1 MVKKKPDLSPEGDI
15 PKSTG
20 EETPHVR
27 VEATV
32 ELPPG
37 AEVRLTI
44 HYRPDEETAFRSKVV
59 NLSGGDDTT
68 RQHFSFNF
76 DLLKSSVLS
85 TDRFV
90 FLWKRFS
97 SLPDFQLYLFLLA
110 LFVYYALRLIRLADF
125 PIFFFTDEAVHT
137 MLAADLIRNGF
148 TGSGGEFLPTF
159 FKSGETFN
167 AGFPVY
173 LQVLPELI
181 GIRSVFMT
189 RLVSVTAS
197 LLAAAGLGLIY
208 ARVHNARRAWL
219 AVLLF
224 SILPAWFYHSRTAFE
239 TVIAV
244 SFFTVFLLGYINY
257 RTGDQRWIYVSVV
270 TAALAFYSYSPARV
284 VVGVMLVLLLIF
296 DFRYH
301 WENRR
306 KLWKPLLLGLAL
318 CLPYVRFLY
327 LHPGENQHHLQ
338 LLRSYWAKDESV
350 LWKLLQLG
358 KTYLQGLNPYYWFI
372 PNSYDLDR
380 HIMKGMGHL
389 GWYFSPFFLA
399 GLVIA
404 ARRWKN
410 PGYRVM
416 ILALLAAPSGAAF
429 AEIGITRALFMVIP
443 AAFFITIGFDY
454 LIDWLQHRFSIRR
467 SIDLV
472 IYTLLIV
479 VNFGFLDAVLTRG
492 PLWFTNYGMNG
503 LQYGAEKVFRR
514 VQEIYDANPDVPI
527 VMSPN
532 WANGTNV
539 LARFFLGDP
548 VPIEMDSMS
557 AFIDEYKPFPENTL
571 FIMPP
576 DELNNVINSGK
587 FDPLQIKDVILSPDG
602 KPAFVFANMKY
613 NQFARDQFELERNTR
628 VVLTTSPELINGD
641 TAFIASSQLD
651 MGDLAKMVDNDPAT
665 LIRSKEANP
674 LIVEIEFTKPR
685 VYHTISM
692 RIGGPATKLSVYVI
706 PAASDDILT
715 FSKTVLEAPEV
726 RNITMAIPTDKPIN
740 RMRIEV
746 RSIRDQEPAHI
757 HLWDVGLE

>member
-1 MVKKKPDLSPEGDI
+1 M
-15 PKSTG
+15 
-20 EETPHVR
+20 
-27 VEATV
+27 
-32 ELPPG
+32 
-37 AEVRLTI
+37 
-44 HYRPDEETAFRSKVV
+44 
-59 NLSGGDDTT
+59 
-68 RQHFSFNF
+68 
-76 DLLKSSVLS
+76 
-85 TDRFV
+85 
-90 FLWKRFS
+90 
-97 SLPDFQLYLFLLA
+97 LLA
-110 LFVYYALRLIRLADF
+110 LLVYYLLRLIRLPDF

-137 MLAADLIRNGF
+137 MLAADLIKNGF
-148 TGSGGEFLPTF
+148 SASGGELLPTF

-173 LQVLPELI
+173 LQVLPELL

-189 RLVSVTAS
+189 RLVSVTVS
-197 LLAAAGLGLIY
+197 LLAAGGLGLIY
-208 ARVHNARRAWL
+208 TRVHNAQRAWL

-244 SFFTVFLLGYINY
+244 SFFTVFLLGYIYY
-257 RTGDQRWIYVSVV
+257 RNGNFRWLYVSVV

-284 VVGVMLVLLLIF
+284 VIGVMLVLLLIS

-318 CLPYVRFLY
+318 CLPYARFLY

-338 LLRSYWAKDESV
+338 LLRSYWSKDEPV
-350 LWKLLQLG
+350 LWKLLQFG
-358 KTYLQGLNPYYWFI
+358 GTYLQGLNPLYWFF
-372 PNSYDLDR
+372 PNSHDLDR

-404 ARRWKN
+404 TRRWKN

-429 AEIGITRALFMVIP
+429 ADIGITRALFMVIP

-454 LIDWLQHRFSIRR
+454 LIDWIQHRFNIRR
-467 SIDLV
+467 SIEPYIYILLV
-472 IYTLLIV
+472 I
-479 VNFGFLDAVLTRG
+479 VNFWFLDDVLTKG

-503 LQYGAEKVFRR
+503 LQYGAEKVFSR
-514 VQEIYDANPDVPI
+514 VQEIHNANPDVPI

-548 VPIEMDSMS
+548 VPIEMASIN
-557 AFIDEYKPFPENTL
+557 AYIEEYIAFPENTL
-571 FIMPP
+571 FIIPP

-587 FDPLQIKDVILSPDG
+587 FEPLQIKDVILSPDG
-602 KPAFVFANMKY
+602 KPAFVFANLKY
-613 NQFARDQFELERNTR
+613 NQLARIQFETEKTNR
-628 VVLTTSPELINGD
+628 VFLTTAPELVNGD

-651 MGDLAKMVDNDPAT
+651 MGDLAKIFDNDPGT

-674 LIVEIEFTKPR
+674 LVVEIEFTKPR
-685 VYHTISM
+685 VYHSISM
-692 RIGGPATKLSVYVI
+692 RIGGPATELSVYVI
-706 PAASDDILT
+706 PPASDNILT

-726 RNITMAIPTDKPIN
+726 RNIKLPIPTDELIS

-746 RSIRDQEPAHI
+746 RSVRDQEPAHI
-757 HLWDVGLE
+757 HLWDIGLE